1 MGKSR
6 RAESEQNRKS
16 SRRGFLTLN
25 AETVMAVHPSE
36 AIDRELLVALACV
49 ERGFELQPGHRNGTC
64 IRDSR
69 GFSKGVT
76 P

>member
-16 SRRGFLTLN
+16 SQRGLTLN

-64 IRDSR
+64 IRDFR
-69 GFSKGVT
+69 GFSRG
-76 P
+76 